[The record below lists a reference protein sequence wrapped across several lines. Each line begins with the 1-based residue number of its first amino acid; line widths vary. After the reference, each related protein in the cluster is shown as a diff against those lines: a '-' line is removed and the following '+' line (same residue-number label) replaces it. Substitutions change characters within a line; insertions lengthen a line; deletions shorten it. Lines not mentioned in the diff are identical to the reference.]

1 MQALRQIVIQVQK
14 AAQQVAQTSQD
25 SDASLVDVINLAQQ
39 QSQEISVALAEIQ
52 LMGDSS
58 QAVANSADLV
68 QVAVEKANQTLTAGD
83 RAMNQTVEAIQAI
96 RETVAQTSRKIQR
109 LSESSQNISKVVN
122 DHRPCNSRTR
132 LHLFPGRSTRITA
145 SS

>member
-96 RETVAQTSRKIQR
+96 RETVAQKPAEKFS
-109 LSESSQNISKVVN
+109 V
-122 DHRPCNSRTR
+122 
-132 LHLFPGRSTRITA
+132 
-145 SS
+145 